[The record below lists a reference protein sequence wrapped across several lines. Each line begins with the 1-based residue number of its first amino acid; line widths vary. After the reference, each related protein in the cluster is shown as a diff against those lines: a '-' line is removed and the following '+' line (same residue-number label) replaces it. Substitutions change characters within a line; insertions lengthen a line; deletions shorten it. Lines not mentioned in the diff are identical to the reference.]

1 MRPATKYWLA
11 IVPLIWSDPGPAD
24 DSIQFKVRVQ
34 PRADFGDFSSADGSD
49 YRSQL
54 DLYLRRSRLEASG
67 RPAEGVNYVLAVA
80 GDRWGQRGSSGSG
93 ELTYAF
99 VNYHLAPAVEVQ
111 AGLAKLPFVRSTLVS
126 SSRILL
132 IERTKTANAAAA
144 ALGRYITTHLALH
157 GRLSD
162 SMVGYSL
169 AVTDGFQ
176 QGDSD
181 SFTDSTVSESD
192 HPGFVGRVEI
202 SPRGWIEGRP
212 SDSHLGVG
220 RHLTLGINGAFQSGI
235 DFGAGQEDRLV
246 FGGDLSFHRGGLSL
260 QSEYL
265 RVDRDG
271 PIDFAPAGWYAQLG
285 YYFAGPQLEPGIR
298 FERYDADLPGGGDTT
313 TTYTGGLNWYRHG
326 HDLKFM
332 ANIVH
337 SRFARGVREV
347 GGAGSRTLLQLQN
360 QMYF

>member
-1 MRPATKYWLA
+1 M
-11 IVPLIWSDPGPAD
+11 
-24 DSIQFKVRVQ
+24 
-34 PRADFGDFSSADGSD
+34 
-49 YRSQL
+49 
-54 DLYLRRSRLEASG
+54 
-67 RPAEGVNYVLAVA
+67 
-80 GDRWGQRGSSGSG
+80 
-93 ELTYAF
+93 
-99 VNYHLAPAVEVQ
+99 
-111 AGLAKLPFVRSTLVS
+111 AKLPFVRSTLVS

-313 TTYTGGLNWYRHG
+313 TTYTGGLNWVPARPRSQVHG
-326 HDLKFM
+326 QHCTQQVR
-332 ANIVH
+332 AR
-337 SRFARGVREV
+337 SARGGRRRLTHAAAAAEPDVFLSAFR
-347 GGAGSRTLLQLQN
+347 RRLQAADGRS
-360 QMYF
+360 